1 MNQTLRSWWQ
11 LASINIQN
19 YNKKKL
25 NSLIML
31 TAWSIWKE
39 RSSRVFENKFKPI
52 QQIIREIKAE
62 AIQ

>member
-39 RSSRVFENKFKPI
+39 SSRVFENKFKPI